1 MSVYY
6 ISKFSNVSK
15 SRQHD
20 LRQQMLVPIHDGDA
34 DSLIAGTNTIVP
46 QSGDWLVE
54 FDHDND
60 HFYLMKVDEYKYI
73 PLKHLYVK
81 HFAKISHFFSVDKR
95 QASHLFLSEASKMD
109 HLSKFSQE
117 SVHSLLRYFES
128 QIKLLA
134 KKDSTRKTTRKQRS
148 RKPAAGLKYATRWP
162 RAQPIKLSSQWKDIK
177 QGKRSSSVSKSQP
190 NKQNPNKNLDKKAWA
205 IFSSR
210 FPDQQPKKGQIVEI
224 KNEIIH
230 QETKK

>member
-1 MSVYY
+1 
-6 ISKFSNVSK
+6 
-15 SRQHD
+15 
-20 LRQQMLVPIHDGDA
+20 MLVPIHDGDA
-34 DSLIAGTNTIVP
+34 DSPIAGANTIVP

-60 HFYLMKVDEYKYI
+60 HFYLMKVDEYKYV

-81 HFAKISHFFSVDKR
+81 HFAIISHFFSVDKR
-95 QASHLFLSEASKMD
+95 QASHLFLSEANQMD
-109 HLSKFSQE
+109 HMSKFSQE

-128 QIKLLA
+128 QIKLQA
-134 KKDSTRKTTRKQRS
+134 KKELTRKTARKPRTRK
-148 RKPAAGLKYATRWP
+148 PTAGLKYGTRWP

-177 QGKRSSSVSKSQP
+177 LGKGNSSARMSQP

-224 KNEIIH
+224 RNEIIE
-230 QETKK
+230 QEAKK